1 MEIDI
6 QVGNDE
12 QKAQIEDEIFEI
24 FSNALIK
31 QSSVYKIIVPI
42 DFDKTIQEI
51 AIIDYQSRRED
62 LNIEAMAKVI
72 NKSEGAYVILS
83 SKLFSA
89 AFNNLTRAIFFL
101 HEIIH
106 INNERIDRNSINI
119 SDNLI
124 DVTNWLYDEYLANYI
139 SWKTIFNAFT
149 DKIDSIE
156 KMYQVFIDG
165 FLEDVSNYNKMFSI
179 INEIKKM
186 ILEKSIDFDSGFSK
200 IKSLIY
206 DNLLKTVYITA
217 LENSKGITLDTVFE
231 KHKLNSIIKII
242 VNEFS
247 CRVDDY
253 PKWINDPSLLIDIY
267 KMFGIEFDLEDPNNE
282 RILIK

>member
-12 QKAQIEDEIFEI
+12 QKAQIKDEIFEI
-24 FSNALIK
+24 FSNSLIK
-31 QSSVYKIIVPI
+31 QSSVYKVIVPI
-42 DFDKTIQEI
+42 DFDKTIQKI

-72 NKSEGAYVILS
+72 KKSEGAYVILS
-83 SKLFSA
+83 SKLFSD

-106 INNERIDRNSINI
+106 INNERIDRNSIKI

-139 SWKTIFNAFT
+139 SWKTIFNTFT

-165 FLEDVSNYNKMFSI
+165 FLEDVANYNKMFSI

-253 PKWINDPSLLIDIY
+253 PKWIDDPSLLIDIY